1 MNGEYVIVPFD
12 ALQVSFDER
21 QRTNLLTL
29 GVTLDNLQRAPRL
42 AVNRWSSLR
51 DRQFFTGAKQFYQ
64 RIERTAARPQIGGV
78 PEGAKPGEGGIT
90 RQPSNGQLP
99 APTPPRSEPPAANE
113 PDTMKEPAPSIP
125 PSEPSSGSKA
135 GKEPQPEVEPPQPE
149 LAAPAKSPETAPQKS
164 NPEPRKLESNRDR

>member
-90 RQPSNGQLP
+90 PQPSNGQLP

-113 PDTMKEPAPSIP
+113 PDTMKEPRLDTAERTVFRQQSGERAPTGGQAAAAGTGAAGQVAGNCSPKI
-125 PSEPSSGSKA
+125 EPGA
-135 GKEPQPEVEPPQPE
+135 EEVGIQP
-149 LAAPAKSPETAPQKS
+149 
-164 NPEPRKLESNRDR
+164 R